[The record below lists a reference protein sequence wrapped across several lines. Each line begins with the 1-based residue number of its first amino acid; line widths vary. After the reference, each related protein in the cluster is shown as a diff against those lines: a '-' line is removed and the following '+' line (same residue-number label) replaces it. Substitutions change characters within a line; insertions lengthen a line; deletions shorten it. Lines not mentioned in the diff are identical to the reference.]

1 MEEAKKKS
9 ATLYKGR
16 FVEKGIQFTRVW
28 AMPSPWTFSI
38 FPISQLLKKYVGDG
52 KGWIDPFAGKNSPAE
67 IRNDHNPEREAE
79 YHMEAIDFVN
89 VLTGRYN
96 GILFDPPYSFRQIS
110 EHYRSLGMKASQLLW
125 GECGFTK
132 SLQEIVEE
140 SGWEEVVDDDLPG
153 SRAVIVK
160 RLKDPNARQL
170 FDFLST
176 LFPHEK
182 V

>member
-1 MEEAKKKS
+1 MAK
-9 ATLYKGR
+9 ATNYEQETK
-16 FVEKGIQFTRVW
+16 
-28 AMPSPWTFSI
+28 
-38 FPISQLLKKYVGDG
+38 LL
-52 KGWIDPFAGKNSPAE
+52 F
-67 IRNDHNPEREAE
+67 
-79 YHMEAIDFVN
+79 
-89 VLTGRYN
+89 
-96 GILFDPPYSFRQIS
+96 
-110 EHYRSLGMKASQLLW
+110 LW